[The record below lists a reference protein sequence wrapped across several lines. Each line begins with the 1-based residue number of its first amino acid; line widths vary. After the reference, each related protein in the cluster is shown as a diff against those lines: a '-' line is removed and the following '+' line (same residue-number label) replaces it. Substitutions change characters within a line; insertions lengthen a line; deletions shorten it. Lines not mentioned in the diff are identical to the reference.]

1 MDRIWL
7 FLVIVQGVAQMKKTQ
22 GLTTEEINN
31 KWVGNDHEI
40 DRERLLFR
48 LTRIDEQTRD
58 GYFGANNCKLCD
70 NHVPYGSREFGGV
83 EWPVDIQHYIE
94 FHGHR
99 PTDDE
104 LQAINFKYEEIK
116 MMQESNVRSG
126 VMRKALEKRVAEAK
140 KASE

>member
-1 MDRIWL
+1 MRFLL
-7 FLVIVQGVAQMKKTQ
+7 FFVIVQGFEMKKTK
-22 GLTTEEINN
+22 GLTAEEVNN
-31 KWVGNDHEI
+31 KWTGENHEI
-40 DRERLLFR
+40 ERERVLFR
-48 LTRIDEQTRD
+48 LTRIDAQTHD

-94 FHGHR
+94 FHGHK
-99 PTDDE
+99 PSDDE

-126 VMRKALEKRVAEAK
+126 VMRKALEKRMAEEK
-140 KASE
+140 K